1 MPTFQLILSQWLML
15 LPKKWN
21 PRKQGQ
27 VYSWRF
33 DPSEFGGARATPERP
48 RAARRECGDD
58 AMDDD

>member
-1 MPTFQLILSQWLML
+1 MAWLILML

-48 RAARRECGDD
+48 RAARRERGDD